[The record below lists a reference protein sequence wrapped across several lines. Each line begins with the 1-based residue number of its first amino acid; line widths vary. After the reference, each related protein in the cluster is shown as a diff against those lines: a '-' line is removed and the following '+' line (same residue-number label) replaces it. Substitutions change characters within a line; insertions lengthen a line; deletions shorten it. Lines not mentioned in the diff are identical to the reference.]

1 MAATLKETEAA
12 PAAYPASPAGLSVA
26 AAALAPEPLWQRIE
40 AWVTT
45 RWTPRVVT
53 WLVEGPGDW
62 SPPLTPATI
71 TTAEVWTGSAWSA
84 VILQAAPD
92 GVCLV
97 AEGPYRITADVGS
110 ANAPE
115 AVLEAFRR
123 LAEYSSEIGDYGP
136 WKGRAGATS
145 NSMNMGGELSHSQA
159 RPAGWASRALVNSGA
174 ADLLR
179 PYRRVS

>member
-1 MAATLKETEAA
+1 MAETLKQTEAV
-12 PAAYPASPAGLSVA
+12 PADYPDSPAGLTVA
-26 AAALAPEPLWQRIE
+26 AAALAVEPLWQRIE
-40 AWVTT
+40 SYVSQ

-62 SPPLTPATI
+62 SPPLSPATI
-71 TTAEVWTGSAWSA
+71 TTAEVWAGGEWSE

-92 GVCLV
+92 GFCL
-97 AEGPYRITADVGS
+97 AAGGPYRITATVGGGDV
-110 ANAPE
+110 PE

-123 LAEYSSEIGDYGP
+123 LAEYSAAIGSYGS
-136 WKGRAGATS
+136 WKGPAGATS
-145 NSMNMGGELSHSQA
+145 SDMRIGDGLSHSVD
-159 RPAGWASRALVNSGA
+159 RPATWAARALINSGA